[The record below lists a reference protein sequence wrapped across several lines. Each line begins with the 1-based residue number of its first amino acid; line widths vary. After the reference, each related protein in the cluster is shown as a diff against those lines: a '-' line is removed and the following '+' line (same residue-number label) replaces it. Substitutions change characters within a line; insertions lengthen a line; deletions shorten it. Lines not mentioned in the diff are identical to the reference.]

1 MLFQSWL
8 ISPPDTGGH
17 PRQHWMLSPVPR
29 MPALDELPPR
39 RENPDLLLLV
49 LDCDCMIWRPLL
61 RVVLALVVLLMQ

>member
-1 MLFQSWL
+1 
-8 ISPPDTGGH
+8 
-17 PRQHWMLSPVPR
+17 MLSPVPR

-61 RVVLALVVLLMQ
+61 RVVLALVVLLML